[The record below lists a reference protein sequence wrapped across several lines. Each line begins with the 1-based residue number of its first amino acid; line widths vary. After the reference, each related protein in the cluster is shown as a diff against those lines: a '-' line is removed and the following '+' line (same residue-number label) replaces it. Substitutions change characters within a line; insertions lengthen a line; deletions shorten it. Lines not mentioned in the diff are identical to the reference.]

1 MEGVDHG
8 LDSTIAL
15 PGETGVVTSA
25 ELPAGKRLDRDLPYN
40 FYYITERVCDL
51 LDRSDVLDKGVWR
64 DTYTQVKKSEDIERY
79 EEVTRL

>member
-25 ELPAGKRLDRDLPYN
+25 ELLAGKRLGRDLPYK
-40 FYYITERVCDL
+40 FYYVTEKASDL
-51 LDRSDVLDKGVWR
+51 FGRSDVLDKGVWR